1 MRVTAEIE
9 SRSVATIKRLNLP
22 RPTGRLA
29 NAITAALRWLAILA
43 ALIYTAMFFF
53 TALPRVF
60 YPYDLDFIEDGMLM
74 QSLRFAEG
82 RPVFLPPNAE
92 FVPHVYMPLY
102 AWLVGLLFRLTGPG
116 FLPLRLL
123 SLAAV
128 LATTALI
135 FWIACRESRQT
146 WLGLVCAGL
155 FLGGYRITG
164 FWYGLARVDALF
176 MTLAL
181 AGLAVGTYSRRSS
194 LGLLLSA
201 LLLALAFWTKQTG
214 LLIAAGVGVYL
225 LLVAGRRAW
234 LFGLAFGLLALVP
247 FAGLGLATAGW
258 FWYYTI
264 GIAGSNPVEAGRV
277 VRYLGQ
283 ELLGVMAGLSG
294 MALGV
299 GLLGLRRAGQHL
311 LLDRPWLLWLGLAA
325 IISGLGRVSVG
336 GNLNNLMPVYTLL
349 CLAPAQLLR
358 EWQAHSHLTPRW
370 QTGLV
375 AGLILVQFA
384 LGVYNPA
391 RYMPTADMR
400 RSGDRLISRIAAVD
414 GEVLVMMHPYY
425 AWLAGKTPSAQLAAL
440 WHSRERGSL
449 PLPPDLVAR
458 LEQQYYAA
466 IISDNSL
473 FETEPELIRL
483 LETAYFPAETL
494 AADEAPPAPTGMAVQ
509 PQVIYRPRPR

>member
-1 MRVTAEIE
+1 MRPG
-9 SRSVATIKRLNLP
+9 LP
-22 RPTGRLA
+22 A
-29 NAITAALRWLAILA
+29 AALRGLVFLA
-43 ALIYTAMFFF
+43 ALVYTAMFFF
-53 TALPRVF
+53 TVLPRVF
-60 YPYDLDFIEDGMLM
+60 YPYDLDFIEDGILM

-102 AWLVGLLFRLTGPG
+102 AWLGGLLFRPAGPG

-128 LATTALI
+128 LATAALV
-135 FWIACRESRQT
+135 FWIARRESGRT
-146 WLGLVCAGL
+146 WPGLACAGL

-176 MTLAL
+176 IALAL
-181 AGLAVGTYSRRSS
+181 AGLALGMYHRRSNA
-194 LGLLLSA
+194 GLLLAA

-214 LLIAAGVGVYL
+214 LIFAAGLGLYL
-225 LLVAGRRAW
+225 LPAAGRRAW

-247 FAGLGLATAGW
+247 FAGLGLATGGW

-264 GIAGSNPVEAGRV
+264 GIAAANPVEAGRV
-277 VRYLGQ
+277 AHYLGR
-283 ELLGVMAGLSG
+283 ELFGVMAGLSLL
-294 MALGV
+294 ALGA
-299 GLLGLRRAGQHL
+299 GLLGLRRAGPGL

-325 IISGLGRVSVG
+325 VISGLGRASVG

-349 CLAPAQLLR
+349 CLAPALLLR
-358 EWQAHSHLTPRW
+358 EWQARSHLPAPW
-370 QTGLV
+370 QTGLL
-375 AGLILVQFA
+375 AGLILAQFA

-391 RYMPTADMR
+391 RYIPTAGMR
-400 RSGDRLISRIAAVD
+400 RSGDRLVSRIAAID

-425 AWLAGKTPSAQLAAL
+425 AWRAGKAPSAQLAAL
-440 WHSRERGSL
+440 WHGRERGSL
-449 PLPPDLVAR
+449 PLPPDFVAR

-473 FETEPELIRL
+473 FETEPELVRL

-509 PQVIYRPRPR
+509 PQVIYRPRQR